1 MATFKIVLDKRKKFE
16 KDKFHLSVRVSKSRD
31 ITYLHLGQLMTP
43 KEYDI
48 YFRKQAFDKNIL
60 AVKERFESYANRAH
74 MVYQIVVP
82 YDKVEFRKIF
92 YDKDYNFDKHISQED
107 KETGTMKFL
116 FKNCIKGKLESN
128 IMGLSTSH
136 NYITALNNI
145 EKFQAGLTYKE
156 ITSDLLYKLEGWYL
170 SQKTEGKTNSIASVG
185 NLFRCLK
192 SVLKYNI
199 KKRFIPPTF
208 EYPFNDYKIPTYTPA
223 KKVITIEEIKK
234 IVDLKEFDND
244 CEWYA
249 RDIWLLL
256 YRMNGINFV
265 DLLKLKWS
273 DKKGDYFE
281 FFRHKTIRTRRSN
294 IRPIKIK
301 ITDKIQ
307 EILDRIGDKD
317 SPFVI
322 GKISSLNYTESYLVN
337 RNRKVK
343 AKVNKYLKVVGN
355 RLNLSMSLDVS
366 LARDCYANTLKR
378 SGVNALKISENMNH
392 SDPRTTTLH
401 YLDNFEQEDLDKA
414 NDYIL

>member
-1 MATFKIVLDKRKKFE
+1 MATFKLVLDKRKG
-16 KDKFHLSVRVSKSRD
+16 KDKFHLSVRVSNGRD
-31 ITYLHLGQLMTP
+31 ITYLHVGYKMSP
-43 KEYDI
+43 KEYDAI
-48 YFRKQAFDKNIL
+48 FKKQSFDKTIVS
-60 AVKERFESYANRAH
+60 AREGFEQFAERAYK
-74 MVYQIVVP
+74 VYQIVKP
-82 YDKVEFRKIF
+82 SDKKEFRKIF
-92 YDKDYNFDKHISQED
+92 YDKEYDFDKHITQED

-116 FKNCIKGKLESN
+116 FKNCVKGKLESN
-128 IMGLSTSH
+128 IIGISTSH
-136 NYITALNNI
+136 NYKTALNNI
-145 EKFQAGLTYKE
+145 EKFKAGLTYKD
-156 ITSDLLYKLEGWYL
+156 ITSDLLYKIEGWYL
-170 SQKTEGKTNSIASVG
+170 SQKSEGKPNSIASVG

-192 SVLKYNI
+192 SVLKYNM
-199 KKRFIPPTF
+199 KKRVIPPTY

-234 IVDLKEFDND
+234 IVVAELENGW
-244 CEWYA
+244 EGYA

-294 IRPIKIK
+294 IRPIRIR

-307 EILDRIGDKD
+307 EVLDRIGDKE

-322 GKISSLNYTESYLVN
+322 GQISSLDYDEKYLVY

-343 AKVNKYLKVVGN
+343 AKVNKYLKVIGN
-355 RLNLSMSLDVS
+355 KLNLSMSLDVS

-401 YLDNFEQEDLDKA
+401 YLDNFEQVDLDEA
-414 NDYIL
+414 NDFIL